1 MSLFMSQ
8 YAVPAQVPR
17 RLARKLQPGGRKGV
31 LTLPFCSRWL
41 KAIFSLFFPQ
51 VLLPTAGELQ
61 NKFQNLSIKIITWCL
76 PLIVRLL
83 WLISSILL
91 RAYYAL
97 IKQWARVRKAVV
109 IFGGWKLIQE
119 SVASKFIGESLVLH
133 LFAST

>member
-1 MSLFMSQ
+1 M
-8 YAVPAQVPR
+8 
-17 RLARKLQPGGRKGV
+17 
-31 LTLPFCSRWL
+31 
-41 KAIFSLFFPQ
+41 
-51 VLLPTAGELQ
+51 LLPTAGELQ